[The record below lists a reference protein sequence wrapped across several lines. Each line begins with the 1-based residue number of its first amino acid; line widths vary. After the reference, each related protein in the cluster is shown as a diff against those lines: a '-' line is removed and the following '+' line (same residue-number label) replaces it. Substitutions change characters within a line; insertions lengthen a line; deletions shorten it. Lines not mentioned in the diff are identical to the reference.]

1 MRGGAVLILEDETNL
16 LEVLVMHLSEAGYEV
31 HGAVDANEAMAAL
44 QGGGVGLA
52 VIDVGAHGIRVA
64 REAQS
69 RNIPIV
75 LTSGRPVFFEIGG
88 IGDILRKPFS
98 LNDLLHRVEDG
109 FGRLAG

>member
-31 HGAVDANEAMAAL
+31 HGAVDANQAMAAL